1 MQAAQPRRSFGLR
14 IYTDRGPWPSYIHH
28 RQPATQRHQEDLHRN
43 ITTVSANTALPARLA
58 LRHLLTVGS
67 LKCRRRATR
76 RIPVT
81 LTACFLF
88 LLPRFRHFGSST
100 FISGCYR
107 PLRQVLR
114 GQPRAYTPHFCLSV
128 LYLYRKLRG
137 TSAVLQTQVSLSL
150 FLLELCS

>member
-1 MQAAQPRRSFGLR
+1 MASGFILTVVPGPLISTTDNQPRKDIRRTPMESN
-14 IYTDRGPWPSYIHH
+14 
-28 RQPATQRHQEDLHRN
+28 LHRI

-128 LYLYRKLRG
+128 LYLYRKLRD